1 MIADDE
7 ERRCRYCFEGEG
19 DSPELELIS
28 PCQCRGHLLYTHRA
42 CLTRWQRRQGA
53 RHGGVRGVQDRVDSP
68 SRRVRPRALPAQR
81 QNKPEIS
88 ANRCGDVRR
97 GTSSSA
103 HRVDDAGLFNP
114 ANTCSCSD
122 CARPTQPATWR
133 LERTK
138 PACALYAHAVPSS
151 HEALAPRHLFNPLA
165 WQGRRDRSI
174 RLDRRRQSSA
184 PRDARGSARRRGG
197 QRRTQAAPRRHG
209 AECAASLNRRP
220 VPPDAADLSGGAAG
234 GAHLFT
240 DAWRFIARSE
250 WRSCGGSRGAGTRG
264 EQRHGGRRR
273 GAAAT
278 EEEEDQRASPTP
290 PPQQERTVVAT
301 EPAVAA
307 ALVQS
312 HPGTRVVIVQGCAVW
327 STAQLLSEV
336 SRHKWG
342 LAAARGSDIPFG
354 GGPPA
359 VERVEE
365 EGGTPAPGPPP
376 ELWEACWRERSPTAT
391 AGIPPSEGRPV

>member
-42 CLTRWQRRQGA
+42 CLTRWQRRQERGTATCEVCKTAWTVRLDVLDRELFLRSVKTNPRYPPTDAEMCDEALQAALTASMTPGSLILQTPA
-53 RHGGVRGVQDRVDSP
+53 RAAIARDLPSQLPGGLSAQSQLALFTHMLSLHRMRHWLHGTYLILSRGKGDATDQSDSIVAVNLARLATPEEARDGEAVNELKPLLDAMAPSVPPLLIGGPCHQTQPICLVELPEGLTSLPTRGDSLAVLNGGV
-68 SRRVRPRALPAQR
+68 AAAAEAPA
-81 QNKPEIS
+81 PAASSVMAAEEE
-88 ANRCGDVRR
+88 
-97 GTSSSA
+97 SSA
-103 HRVDDAGLFNP
+103 
-114 ANTCSCSD
+114 
-122 CARPTQPATWR
+122 
-133 LERTK
+133 
-138 PACALYAHAVPSS
+138 
-151 HEALAPRHLFNPLA
+151 
-165 WQGRRDRSI
+165 
-174 RLDRRRQSSA
+174 
-184 PRDARGSARRRGG
+184 
-197 QRRTQAAPRRHG
+197 
-209 AECAASLNRRP
+209 
-220 VPPDAADLSGGAAG
+220 
-234 GAHLFT
+234 
-240 DAWRFIARSE
+240 
-250 WRSCGGSRGAGTRG
+250 
-264 EQRHGGRRR
+264 
-273 GAAAT
+273 AAA

-342 LAAARGSDIPFG
+342 LAAGRGSDIPFG

-365 EGGTPAPGPPP
+365 EGGTPVPGPPP

-391 AGIPPSEGRPV
+391 AGIPPSEGRQV